1 MDYYVLDVQ
10 KPRIQ
15 KAMLSL
21 GIGTEELLEKT
32 PDDFSGRD
40 VKDEIRNLRYNFF
53 IRKQQELIRQ
63 IKAFAKEDILKDF
76 ERNKQ
81 QKVKDSANAYFSF
94 ATATL
99 TNKDTIQSAN
109 KYQNIVDRTYSE
121 VAEAFTEKKALE
133 TKLKHGEEIREKARS
148 EQSKRKMKITEFK
161 EKQQQ
166 NYIKL
171 KEIQERNI
179 RNYDR
184 AYSTRSSRR
193 KNISK
198 NKFFEYL
205 TSSSRNS
212 SVAEIEVSSHIEN
225 YEKKMNKSKL
235 IYDLGIKNKKQAA
248 SKLLERS
255 EKLSKMLEANK
266 ETEEQQRVI
275 NLISKTQSAETR
287 RYGFLKQQ
295 AEARAK
301 LREKNDLRTQKAQ
314 CKLKERE
321 ILNKS
326 RANNI
331 EKKMKISSNL
341 LEQKHSNW
349 ARELEIRNELQ
360 RLKDEEAMLNAE
372 RKKRIL

>member
-1 MDYYVLDVQ
+1 
-10 KPRIQ
+10 
-15 KAMLSL
+15 
-21 GIGTEELLEKT
+21 
-32 PDDFSGRD
+32 
-40 VKDEIRNLRYNFF
+40 
-53 IRKQQELIRQ
+53 
-63 IKAFAKEDILKDF
+63 
-76 ERNKQ
+76 
-81 QKVKDSANAYFSF
+81 
-94 ATATL
+94 
-99 TNKDTIQSAN
+99 
-109 KYQNIVDRTYSE
+109 
-121 VAEAFTEKKALE
+121 
-133 TKLKHGEEIREKARS
+133 
-148 EQSKRKMKITEFK
+148 MKITEFK